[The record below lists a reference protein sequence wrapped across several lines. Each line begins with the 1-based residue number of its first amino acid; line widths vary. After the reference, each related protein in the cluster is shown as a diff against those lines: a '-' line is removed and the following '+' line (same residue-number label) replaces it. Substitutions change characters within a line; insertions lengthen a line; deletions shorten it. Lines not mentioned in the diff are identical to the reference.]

1 MNNWKYRFAQWMQ
14 GRYGMDPLYK
24 GLLGLYLVLLV
35 ANLFLASPIIMYLS
49 LAVLVFAIYRV
60 FSRNLAKRA
69 AENRRYL
76 ALFNK
81 AKKWVLLQYNRIRE
95 YKTHRYRKCPSCKT
109 TLRLSKKTGTMTV
122 KCPKCHNSF
131 ETTIR

>member
-1 MNNWKYRFAQWMQ
+1 MQ
-14 GRYGMDPLYK
+14 GRYGIDPMYK

-35 ANLFLASPIIMYLS
+35 ANMFLASPVVMYLS
-49 LAVLVFAIYRV
+49 LAVLVFAVFRV

-95 YKTHRYRKCPSCKT
+95 FKTHRYLKCPSCKT
-109 TLRLSKKTGTMTV
+109 TLRLGKKTGTMTV

-131 ETTIR
+131 ETTMR